1 MAALNAYF
9 KTWLQFLFHL
19 YIWFTVIVI
28 IVIAHHSTK
37 ASKLI
42 GSNPVQVLATLF
54 LLSYAKMLR
63 IVITI
68 FSSTTLTYPDDYVRR
83 VWLYDGNVHFL
94 KGKHVPL
101 FVVALI
107 FLVLVSIPFTA
118 VLLCIQWLQK
128 ISHCKLFFWV
138 IKLQPLFDAYT
149 GPYKIKHRYWTGL
162 LLLIRVCLFVIFS
175 LNTLGDP
182 IINLLTIVICT
193 FTISAYLSIIGGI
206 YKLWLMNLIESAF
219 ITNLGV
225 LSAAGLY
232 KVAANIPITPIAC
245 TSTGIA
251 FILFIAI
258 ISYHLAAKVS
268 QTKFG
273 RVIMVS
279 CINKLYHNLQERT
292 KVNTEE
298 ISVTDSN
305 SSGHRVTYSEVQLSE
320 PLLIN

>member
-1 MAALNAYF
+1 MWAIALF
-9 KTWLQFLFHL
+9 TSTHRLFI
-19 YIWFTVIVI
+19 YIDREIFVV
-28 IVIAHHSTK
+28 K
-37 ASKLI
+37 
-42 GSNPVQVLATLF
+42 NFYQPLF

-63 IVITI
+63 TIITI
-68 FSSTTLTYPDDYVRR
+68 FSSTTLTYPDGYVSR
-83 VWLYDGNVHFL
+83 VWLYDGNVDFL

-101 FVVALI
+101 FVVALM

-118 VLLCIQWLQK
+118 TLLCIQWLQK
-128 ISHCKLFFWV
+128 ISHYKVLFWV
-138 IKLQPLFDAYT
+138 IKLQPPFDTYT
-149 GPYKIKHRYWTGL
+149 GPYKIKHHYWTGL
-162 LLLIRVCLFVIFS
+162 LLLVRVCLFVIFS
-175 LNTLGDP
+175 FNTLGDP
-182 IINLLTIVICT
+182 IINLLTIVIYT
-193 FTISAYLSIIGGI
+193 FIIFSYLSIIGGI

-219 ITNLGV
+219 ITNLGA
-225 LSAAGLY
+225 LSAAGLH
-232 KVAANIPITPIAC
+232 KVAANIPITPIVC
-245 TSTGIA
+245 TSTGIT

-279 CINKLYHNLQERT
+279 FINKLYHNLQERRT

-298 ISVTDSN
+298 ISVTDSD